1 MTNHS
6 ITFTFMEIPV
16 CVEYRIFNGDEI
28 DIGGVEVVTD
38 AGRSTGVTLDE
49 LLSNYG
55 LMAMQFEQQLVTE
68 IKKQEGEL

>member
-6 ITFTFMEIPV
+6 INFTFMEIPV

-28 DIGGVEVVTD
+28 DIGGVEVLTH
-38 AGRSTGVTLDE
+38 AGAYTGVTLDE
-49 LLSNYG
+49 LLGNYE
-55 LMAMQFEQQLVTE
+55 LMAMQFEQQLVAE